1 MEPNEEQ
8 PAAEEQPVADAKVQI
23 EEELL
28 GSVTTY
34 SQTSWPCSKNSQVR
48 TSARVIKKLKDS
60 NTASFEKPQAI
71 VSEKKGKWV
80 YVDTFCVFETINV
93 TLNIIKDRFLY

>member
-1 MEPNEEQ
+1 MTFTELDLLETSMEFIEEQ
-8 PAAEEQPVADAKVQI
+8 PATEEQPVIDAKVQI

-34 SQTSWPCSKNSQVR
+34 SHTLGPCPKNSQVR

-60 NTASFEKPQAI
+60 NTASASASCEKPQAI
-71 VSEKKGKWV
+71 VSEKKGK
-80 YVDTFCVFETINV
+80 
-93 TLNIIKDRFLY
+93 